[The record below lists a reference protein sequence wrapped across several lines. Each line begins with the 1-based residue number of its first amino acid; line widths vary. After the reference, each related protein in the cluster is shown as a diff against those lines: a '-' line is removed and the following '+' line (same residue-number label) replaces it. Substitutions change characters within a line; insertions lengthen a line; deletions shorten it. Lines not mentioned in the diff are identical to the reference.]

1 VIIIETMEERIY
13 HGQIKPY
20 DFARDLIAHF
30 NRGNLRAQQ
39 IGEDEKIVVQIATSQ
54 MARSGGHTAL
64 TVHIQSVE
72 DGVSVRLGQQA
83 WFGVAASLGM
93 TALAVLRNP
102 LSLLGRLDDIAQDIE
117 SLQLSEK
124 IWQVVDG
131 TARSLGITQELS
143 ERLKRVT
150 CSYCGIANPIG
161 DPSCIACGAPLGSE
175 QPETCKK
182 CGFVIKKDECICPNC
197 GQPL

>member
-1 VIIIETMEERIY
+1 
-13 HGQIKPY
+13 
-20 DFARDLIAHF
+20 
-30 NRGNLRAQQ
+30 
-39 IGEDEKIVVQIATSQ
+39 
-54 MARSGGHTAL
+54 
-64 TVHIQSVE
+64 
-72 DGVSVRLGQQA
+72 
-83 WFGVAASLGM
+83 M